1 MHTSRR
7 TRVVVTVL
15 LIVAVA
21 MITFDFRSGGQNP
34 LHGVGA
40 TVFGP
45 VEEGAGYV
53 TRPVVSVFDD
63 LTGGNGGEIAQLQ
76 QQNDQ
81 LRAELSH
88 VEVSAA
94 DDAQLKSLLQLAGR
108 GGYRVVAA
116 TVVAAGGSYSDT
128 VTIDAGSRDGIKT
141 GDTVL
146 NGAGLVG
153 TVTEAGTLTATV
165 LLASDADSTV
175 GVRLA
180 GTGEI
185 GAITG
190 TGTTMTGPGTL
201 RLRLFDA
208 NATLRPGD
216 ELVTFG
222 SVNDAPYVPGVPVGT
237 VTSVS
242 PSSGALTQTAQVRP
256 FVDFTSLGVVG
267 VVVAKPRTNPRDSV
281 LPKLVSPGKTG

>member
-1 MHTSRR
+1 M
-7 TRVVVTVL
+7 VVTVL

-21 MITFDFRSGGQNP
+21 LITLDYRSGGQSP
-34 LHGVGA
+34 LRGVGA

-45 VEEGAGYV
+45 IEEGAGYV

-63 LTGGNGGEIAQLQ
+63 VTGGNGSEVAKLQ
-76 QQNDQ
+76 QENDQ
-81 LRAELSH
+81 LRAELSQ
-88 VEVSAA
+88 VQVSSA
-94 DDAQLKSLLQLAGR
+94 DDAQLKSLLQLSAR
-108 GGYRVVAA
+108 GGYRIVAA
-116 TVVAAGGSYSDT
+116 TVIAAGGSYSDT
-128 VTIDAGSRDGIKT
+128 VTIDAGTRDGIAV

-153 TVTEAGTLTATV
+153 TVTGAGTLTSTV

-190 TGTTMTGPGTL
+190 TGTTMAGTGTL
-201 RLRLFDA
+201 RLRLFDS
-208 NATLRPGD
+208 NATLKPGD

-222 SVNDAPYVPGVPVGT
+222 SVNDSPYVPGVPVGT

-242 PSSGALTQTAQVRP
+242 PSAGALTQSALVRP
-256 FVDFTSLGVVG
+256 FADFTSLGVVG
-267 VVVAKPRTNPRDSV
+267 VVVIKPRTNPRESV
-281 LPKLVSPGKTG
+281 LQKKTG